1 MMPSTSST
9 SSTDR
14 FQRLAPQTL
23 ALFRV
28 VVGFLF
34 LLHGLASLFGVLG
47 GNRGTGRAVEFAVW
61 PGWWAAL
68 IQLLCGALVLSG
80 LFTRL
85 SATLASGSMAYAY
98 FVVHQPDGL
107 LPLRN
112 GGELA
117 AMYCWAFFLIAV
129 LGPGAWALDA
139 HLARRRSGRPG
150 RDEPAGRHAMNDPAR
165 T

>member
-1 MMPSTSST
+1 MMTSTPSAP
-9 SSTDR
+9 STDR
-14 FQRLAPQTL
+14 LDRLSAPVL
-23 ALFRV
+23 ALFRM
-28 VVGFLF
+28 VVGFMF
-34 LLHGLASLFGVLG
+34 LLHGTASLFGVLG

-68 IQLLCGALVLSG
+68 IQLVCGALVLSG
-80 LFTRL
+80 LFTRV

-107 LPLRN
+107 LPLGN
-112 GGELA
+112 GGELS

-129 LGPGAWALDA
+129 LGPGTWALDA
-139 HLARRRSGRPG
+139 SLSRRRTGRG
-150 RDEPAGRHAMNDPAR
+150 VRDEPLGRHPVNDPAR